1 MACGAGVTI
10 ADEITARSAVASDV
24 VMLALEPALQF
35 DIKALHLGDSPL
47 SIVAKKF
54 IEHLG
59 AVINDFLS
67 TAN

>member
-1 MACGAGVTI
+1 
-10 ADEITARSAVASDV
+10 
-24 VMLALEPALQF
+24 MLALEPALEF
-35 DIKALHLGDSPL
+35 DIKALHLGDAPL

-67 TAN
+67 TPN